1 MHQGHTVTKK
11 STRNHTCGGCLFST
25 MTPWPTSAYL
35 IPAPPHNHPTC
46 AAPYW
51 QCWTIARYLE
61 CRVSV
66 WYLRYAVDDGSTH
79 TPKQM
84 TMTKAKTTALRHR
97 STVPMA
103 TGLRLASTLPHAVD
117 RGWMLLTMTLVLTS
131 KKSTLQYSAEKSCGV
146 GGLSREVSWH
156 GCMVLVLRWWAVSGI
171 CTLRYS
177 PEHPGCGVLLGVRCM
192 RVRLVPIPPARVS
205 LFYLQTR
212 WRPVIL
218 IGHSTILRRLVKWLL
233 WLL

>member
-1 MHQGHTVTKK
+1 MRWVLVLD
-11 STRNHTCGGCLFST
+11 NDAMADFSV
-25 MTPWPTSAYL
+25 PL
-35 IPAPPHNHPTC
+35 IPAPRHNHPTC

-103 TGLRLASTLPHAVD
+103 TGLRRASTLPHAVD
-117 RGWMLLTMTLVLTS
+117 RGGMLLTMTLVLTS

-146 GGLSREVSWH
+146 GGLSREVIWFN
-156 GCMVLVLRWWAVSGI
+156 LYL
-171 CTLRYS
+171 T
-177 PEHPGCGVLLGVRCM
+177 
-192 RVRLVPIPPARVS
+192 RLVFAYGYFHC
-205 LFYLQTR
+205 LWF
-212 WRPVIL
+212 
-218 IGHSTILRRLVKWLL
+218 LL
-233 WLL
+233 MVFTYGYFH